1 MKIKYI
7 RVSTIEQNTIRQE
20 KNSKGFDKVY
30 IDKVSGSISFF
41 VIKEALKLVDEINNG
56 NIKEIHINSIDRL
69 GRNILDI
76 LTVLDFFNKKSINLF
91 IENIGMYS
99 LIDNKENLAFKMI
112 TSVLG
117 NVAEMERNLMLER
130 QKQGIEIAKLNGI
143 YQGRKKETT
152 ISNEDLL
159 KKYSKVVKELKKG
172 ESLRR
177 AAAIGKCSLGTAQKI
192 KKILNQEEY
201 DCIRNSDQFSNE
213 GN

>member
-41 VIKEALKLVDEINNG
+41 VRKEALKLVDEINNG

>member
-117 NVAEMERNLMLER
+117 NVAEMEINLM
-130 QKQGIEIAKLNGI
+130 
-143 YQGRKKETT
+143 
-152 ISNEDLL
+152 
-159 KKYSKVVKELKKG
+159 
-172 ESLRR
+172 
-177 AAAIGKCSLGTAQKI
+177 
-192 KKILNQEEY
+192 
-201 DCIRNSDQFSNE
+201 
-213 GN
+213 